1 VTGMTVRDY
10 ILRRARLG
18 ALAAMTGAL
27 AGALLVRFALPMA
40 NQGERLAASLAAIT
54 LFLAIRFSIAWTTR
68 CPRCRLSL
76 FRGALGLLNADRYLD
91 RCPRCELDFDE
102 QMSR

>member
-1 VTGMTVRDY
+1 MTVRDY

-18 ALAAMTGAL
+18 ALAAMSGAL
-27 AGALLVRFALPMA
+27 AGAVLVRFALPVA
-40 NQGERLAASLAAIT
+40 NQGERLAAILAAIA

-76 FRGALGLLNADRYLD
+76 FRAALGLFNADGYLN
-91 RCPRCELDFDE
+91 RCPRCGLDFDE
-102 QMSR
+102 PMRR

>member
-1 VTGMTVRDY
+1 MTVRDY

-27 AGALLVRFALPMA
+27 AGVFLVRFAFPMA
-40 NQGERLAASLAAIT
+40 KQGERLVVSLSAIA
-54 LFLAIRFSIAWTTR
+54 LFLAIRFSIAWMTR

-76 FRGALGLLNADRYLD
+76 FRAALGLFNADRYLD
-91 RCPRCELDFDE
+91 RCPRCGLDFDE
-102 QMSR
+102 PMPR